1 MKLDYSEMIEGYL
14 RTLSPHKRYIDGG
27 NYENIYLLDI
37 RANRQ
42 MSPCKLYL
50 VAIQL
55 HLRKIDELLHLTRI
69 DEYSY
74 YRTIFKNV
82 KGVQETDLR
91 AFNTSLWKISP
102 DIYYVCIVFICYLD
116 IFSLNIVQLSKP
128 LKQKQLRH
136 GTLHPPFY
144 IYNDAYMLFK

>member
-14 RTLSPHKRYIDGG
+14 RTLSPHKRYIDRG

-74 YRTIFKNV
+74 YALLTHRCGK
-82 KGVQETDLR
+82 L
-91 AFNTSLWKISP
+91 ALISIMSVLYLFVTL
-102 DIYYVCIVFICYLD
+102 IYFL
-116 IFSLNIVQLSKP
+116 
-128 LKQKQLRH
+128 
-136 GTLHPPFY
+136 
-144 IYNDAYMLFK
+144 